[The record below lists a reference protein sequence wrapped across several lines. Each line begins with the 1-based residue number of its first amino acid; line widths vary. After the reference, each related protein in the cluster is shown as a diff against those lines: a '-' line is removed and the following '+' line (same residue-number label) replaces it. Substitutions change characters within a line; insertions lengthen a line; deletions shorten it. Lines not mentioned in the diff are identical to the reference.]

1 MPGSIESEANES
13 GRRDRMSR
21 ANQHP
26 QSTDNVENCEN
37 WKEKPQSGENIGFQS
52 RCGCQQRQTLASQRF
67 IHHTPLPYLV
77 FN

>member
-13 GRRDRMSR
+13 GRHDRMSH
-21 ANQHP
+21 ANQYP
-26 QSTDNVENCEN
+26 QSIDNVEN

-52 RCGCQQRQTLASQRF
+52 RGGCQQSQTLASQRF